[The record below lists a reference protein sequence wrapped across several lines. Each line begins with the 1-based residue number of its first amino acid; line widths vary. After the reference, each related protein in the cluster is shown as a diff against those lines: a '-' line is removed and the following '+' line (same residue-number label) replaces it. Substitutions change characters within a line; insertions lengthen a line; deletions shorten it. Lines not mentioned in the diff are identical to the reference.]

1 MMLGLVAALG
11 AGCKKEEAPA
21 PPGPP
26 VPPPPTK
33 AEGSKP
39 MRILSLTPN
48 VTEILFAMGLGDKV
62 VGRSSFCLYPP
73 EAGKIPAVGDTL
85 HLNLEKIIAL
95 APTIAFVVTRRD
107 DIPKRLQGVGIRT
120 VAIQSDR
127 TEQMLKAIETIGAET
142 GRGIDAQVLADHISV
157 GLAKVRAQV
166 RDLPR
171 PRVLFAF
178 PMTVGS
184 PQMMV
189 AGRGTFV
196 DDLLDVAGGENAYP
210 KKADWPTVGPQ
221 DVIGMAPQ
229 VVIVNAA
236 GADAAPD
243 RLAAVRTAWT
253 NWKSI
258 PAVKNDRVVILTEAY
273 LTIPGPRVAEAA
285 RLLAEAIHPEL
296 AKSHPKAPAKAA
308 AKSPSG

>member
-1 MMLGLVAALG
+1 MTLGLVALVA
-11 AGCKKEEAPA
+11 AGCKKEEAP

-33 AEGSKP
+33 AEGREA

-62 VGRSSFCLYPP
+62 VGRSTFCLYPP
-73 EAGKIPAVGDTL
+73 EAEKIPAVGDTL

-107 DIPKRLQGVGIRT
+107 DIPKRLEGVGIHT
-120 VAIQSDR
+120 VAIRSDR
-127 TEQMLKAIETIGAET
+127 TDEMLKAIETIGEAT
-142 GRGIDAQVLADHISV
+142 GHGIDAQVLADHITV

-210 KKADWPTVGPQ
+210 KKADWPTVGPA

-243 RLAAVRTAWT
+243 RLAAVRAAWT

-258 PAVKNDRVVILTEAY
+258 PAVKNNRVVILTEAY

-296 AKSHPKAPAKAA
+296 AKSA
-308 AKSPSG
+308 AKGPSG

>member
-1 MMLGLVAALG
+1 MTLGLVALVA
-11 AGCKKEEAPA
+11 AGCKKEEAPP

-33 AEGSKP
+33 AEGPRP

-73 EAGKIPAVGDTL
+73 EAEKIPAVGDTL

-107 DIPKRLQGVGIRT
+107 DIPKRLEGVGIHT
-120 VAIQSDR
+120 VAIRSDR
-127 TEQMLKAIETIGAET
+127 TDEMLKAIGTIGEAT
-142 GRGIDAQVLADHISV
+142 GRGIDAQVLADHITV
-157 GLAKVRAQV
+157 GLARVRAQV

-196 DDLLDVAGGENAYP
+196 DDLLDVAGGQNAYP
-210 KKADWPTVGPQ
+210 KKADWPTVGPE

-229 VVIVNAA
+229 VVVVNAA

-243 RLAAVRTAWT
+243 RLAAVRGAWA
-253 NWKSI
+253 NWRSV
-258 PAVKNDRVVILTEAY
+258 PAVKNDRVVVLTEAY

-285 RLLAEAIHPEL
+285 KLLAEAIHPEL
-296 AKSHPKAPAKAA
+296 AKPASKNG
-308 AKSPSG
+308 PG